1 MHRENRTKDVLCGS
15 RRRRAQITQRSVV
28 PKWFW
33 QSWLARRWYA
43 MWNITIYNGRQNDR
57 MSNTLGYC
65 WICKLFMHLR
75 THKKE
80 RGRSVLSWTMNSLL
94 QRYLDFLML
103 IPSARRRCWKWE
115 QVLQKGKK
123 KKKITSTNLQAIQ
136 DLLVFSLQIKNTC
149 QADFQHSMRWV
160 CSKTIMNIKKTLSS
174 SVQLCIW
181 SLGKSK
187 KNSTKTNGKIYD
199 WHDFLTLTKMV
210 KENKN
215 ASIRV
220 G

>member
-1 MHRENRTKDVLCGS
+1 MTEWVTLWDTAEFVNYSCIYAHTKRKGAEVYSAEPWTAYSSDTLIFSC
-15 RRRRAQITQRSVV
+15 
-28 PKWFW
+28 
-33 QSWLARRWYA
+33 WY
-43 MWNITIYNGRQNDR
+43 
-57 MSNTLGYC
+57 
-65 WICKLFMHLR
+65 HLQEDGVGNESKFC
-75 THKKE
+75 KKE
-80 RGRSVLSWTMNSLL
+80 
-94 QRYLDFLML
+94 
-103 IPSARRRCWKWE
+103 
-115 QVLQKGKK
+115 K

-160 CSKTIMNIKKTLSS
+160 CSKTIMNIKKTLSR
-174 SVQLCIW
+174 SVQFCIW

-215 ASIRV
+215 ASIWV